1 MALSTRPKTTLAL
14 TMDKLAEFE
23 FQKPAWLIGRAARR
37 LLSGLV
43 LVRPDA

>member
-1 MALSTRPKTTLAL
+1 MALSTRPKTALAL